1 MTRLTRLTKPLAQ
14 RAARL
19 VRDRTGSISVMAALS
34 LTALI
39 GFAGLGTEA
48 SYWYVKKQ
56 QMQSAADAASY
67 SAAAAIAAGETVASG
82 TPAAAARAVAAQY
95 GYVDGTNDV
104 SVTVNSPPVSGPNA
118 GTANAVEV
126 LIGQQQS
133 RLFSALFMSSD
144 PTIAGRA
151 VSAMSGGSGG
161 VAPCVVALNTGNVN
175 DLTVNGTPTLN
186 IPGCDLW
193 VNSNK
198 ANGSLTL
205 SGNAIINA
213 NATHVN
219 GGITVSGGAQL
230 NDSAGTF
237 ANTGTTRADPFS
249 GDNFSMPAGCDA
261 TNYSPPGNTTTTI
274 DPGVYCGGISVNAGA
289 TLHLN
294 PGVYYMN
301 GGTGSNNSG
310 FTVNGGGT
318 VTGDGVTI
326 VLTGSGSNYATVQIN
341 GNSTVTLNENTN
353 GAIGGLAFFQDRN
366 APVTPALPTATTQ
379 NTFNGGATMN
389 INGGIYF
396 ANQLVTYT
404 GGAATNGAKCTQLVS
419 YTIKITGNT
428 NFAGDCQNVTGAMDG
443 GGPTTIALVE

>member
-1 MTRLTRLTKPLAQ
+1 MTRLTSVMKPLGQ
-14 RAARL
+14 RVARL
-19 VRDRTGSISVMAALS
+19 ARDRAGSISVMAALS

-48 SYWYVKKQ
+48 SFWYVKKQ
-56 QMQSAADAASY
+56 QMQGAADAASY

-82 TPAAAARAVAAQY
+82 TPAAAAKAIAAQY
-95 GYVDGTNDV
+95 GYVDGSNGVT
-104 SVTVNSPPVSGPNA
+104 VTVNSPPLAGPNA
-118 GTANAVEV
+118 GNTSAVEV
-126 LIGQQQS
+126 LVDQQQS
-133 RLFSALFMSSD
+133 RLFSALFMSAD

-151 VSAMSGGSGG
+151 VSLLTSGGT
-161 VAPCVVALNTGNVN
+161 APCVIALNTGNVN

-186 IPGCDLW
+186 IPNCDLW

-198 ANGSLTL
+198 SNGSLTL
-205 SGNAIINA
+205 SGTAQINA
-213 NATHVN
+213 NSTHVV

-230 NDSAGTF
+230 NDSNGTY
-237 ANTGTTRADPFS
+237 ANTGSPRADPFA
-249 GDNFSMPAGCDA
+249 GDSFSMPAGCDA

-274 DPGVYCGGISVNAGA
+274 NPGVYCGGISVNAGA

-341 GNSTVTLNENTN
+341 GNSTVTLNETAN
-353 GAIGGLAFFQDRN
+353 GPIGGLAFFQDRN
-366 APVTPALPTATTQ
+366 APVTPALPTPTTQ
-379 NTFNGGATMN
+379 NTFNGGTTMN

-396 ANQLVTYT
+396 PNQLVTYT
-404 GGAATNGAKCTQLVS
+404 GGATSGGAECTQLVS

-428 NFAGDCQNVTGAMDG
+428 NFQGNCQSVTGAMDG
-443 GGPTTIALVE
+443 GGTTTVALVE